1 MAKEAQAKARAAKS
15 GLPDGVKIVDGQ
27 EQPLDAATIHIL
39 MEGWNI
45 KRTIDDAK
53 ARLDEI
59 NAQLIKSHGTGCAL
73 VVTGICR
80 ASLAARQT
88 VKVADPDRLEA
99 VLGDRFDDLVSESV
113 SYKAEQKLIEMASDA
128 DDPLQPAIA
137 ACLSITESQ
146 AVTWRAE
153 R

>member
-15 GLPDGVKIVDGQ
+15 GLPAGVKIVDGQ
-27 EQPLDAATIHIL
+27 EQPLDAATIRML
-39 MEGWNI
+39 MEGWDI

-80 ASLAARQT
+80 ASLASRQT
-88 VKVADPDRLEA
+88 VKVTDPARLEA
-99 VLGDRFDDLVSESV
+99 VLGARMLDLVKEKVTWTASD
-113 SYKAEQKLIEMASDA
+113 KLVEMATNA
-128 DDPLQPAIA
+128 DEPLQPAIA
-137 ACLSITESQ
+137 ACLSLSEGRS
-146 AVTWRAE
+146 VTWRAE
-153 R
+153 K